1 MLATNPSIYEW
12 NIRKEK
18 FSTWTEFDFYGL
30 SSIQKFRH
38 PKFCLAKSKFCR
50 FLDEFSGNRP
60 NLLNFGE
67 FRQMLKPWLTV
78 EDNSQLN
85 KKFLL
90 QIT

>member
-38 PKFCLAKSKFCR
+38 QNSAWPNPNFVD
-50 FLDEFSGNRP
+50 FLMNS
-60 NLLNFGE
+60 
-67 FRQMLKPWLTV
+67 V
-78 EDNSQLN
+78 ETGR
-85 KKFLL
+85 
-90 QIT
+90 IC